1 MNRRDAELTRFL
13 DLIRAEYRESPGLR
27 LTKTQ
32 IERLWRLDP
41 ATCDTVL
48 RALLDSRFLRC
59 TANGD
64 YVRAGSGD
72 EVHVVARSM
81 RRPRPLPKE

>member
-1 MNRRDAELTRFL
+1 MNRRDAELTRYL

-27 LTKTQ
+27 LRKPQ

-41 ATCDTVL
+41 AVRDAVL
-48 RALLDSRFLRC
+48 SALVDSRFLRC

-64 YVRAGSGD
+64 YVRADSGD
-72 EVHVVARSM
+72 EVHVAARSM